1 MPKIIIHELL
11 KYCFD
16 FYLCPIFSE
25 SNMSI
30 FLDPFGEIFI
40 WVIFKNDSEGFT
52 NPHFKIK
59 WNFKHDAHTLMHD

>member
-1 MPKIIIHELL
+1 MPKINTYELL
-11 KYCFD
+11 KYWFD

-40 WVIFKNDSEGFT
+40 WVISKMILRVSQIPISSF
-52 NPHFKIK
+52 
-59 WNFKHDAHTLMHD
+59 

>member
-1 MPKIIIHELL
+1 MPKINTYELL
-11 KYCFD
+11 KYWFD

-40 WVIFKNDSEGFT
+40 WVIFNMILRVSQIPISSF
-52 NPHFKIK
+52 
-59 WNFKHDAHTLMHD
+59 

>member
-30 FLDPFGEIFI
+30 FLDLFGTIFI
-40 WVIFKNDSEGFT
+40 WVIFKNDSEGST
-52 NPHFKIK
+52 NPHFK
-59 WNFKHDAHTLMHD
+59 FK

>member
-1 MPKIIIHELL
+1 MPKINTYELL
-11 KYCFD
+11 HYWFD

-30 FLDPFGEIFI
+30 FLDLFGALFI
-40 WVIFKNDSEGFT
+40 WVISRDESEGFT

-59 WNFKHDAHTLMHD
+59 WNLNMMHK